1 MSNTDQISEYIVRE
15 FLPDLTPSQLP
26 HDLDLLADG
35 ALDSLGVLKLIA
47 WVEHHFRLAVG
58 DSDLDPDNFR
68 SVNAIDA
75 YIARS
80 RSRRPPGR
88 LSRAPGPRPD
98 HRPARTGRPGPVG
111 RALAGAGR
119 RCTGPR

>member
-15 FLPDLTPSQLP
+15 FLPDLAPSQLP

-58 DSDLDPDNFR
+58 DTDLDPDNFR
-68 SVNAIDA
+68 SVRAIDA

-80 RSRRPPGR
+80 RST
-88 LSRAPGPRPD
+88 A
-98 HRPARTGRPGPVG
+98 ATGG
-111 RALAGAGR
+111 
-119 RCTGPR
+119 